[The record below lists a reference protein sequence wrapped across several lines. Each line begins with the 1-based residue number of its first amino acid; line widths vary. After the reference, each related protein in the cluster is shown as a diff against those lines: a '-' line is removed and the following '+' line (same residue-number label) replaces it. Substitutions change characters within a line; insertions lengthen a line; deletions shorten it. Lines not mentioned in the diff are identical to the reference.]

1 MPKHTTAEV
10 CDDGL
15 YVRFKELLQGV
26 DCGVCRL
33 AVNLW
38 DCGVS
43 EALDELIDGG
53 GCQGSWGEEV
63 INN

>member
-38 DCGVS
+38 DRGVS
-43 EALDELIDGG
+43 EALDELIDEG
-53 GCQGSWGEEV
+53 GCHGS
-63 INN
+63 